1 MKRLLITVMTFLLL
15 GMGTTWADLLE
26 DATAAYRR
34 GDYRN
39 ALKII
44 RRLAEQGNAPGQ
56 ANLGVMYA
64 NGQGVAQNYAE
75 ALKWYRLA
83 AAQGNAIA
91 QSNLGAMYANGQSVA
106 QDYAEALKWFRL
118 AAAQG
123 DASAQNSLGF
133 MYANALGIAQD
144 YVRAHMWFNLGAES
158 GFTTALASRDLTS
171 TRMTPQQVALA
182 KQMAIDCQRRNFKGC
197 D

>member
-83 AAQGNAIA
+83 AAQG
-91 QSNLGAMYANGQSVA
+91 
-106 QDYAEALKWFRL
+106 
-118 AAAQG
+118 